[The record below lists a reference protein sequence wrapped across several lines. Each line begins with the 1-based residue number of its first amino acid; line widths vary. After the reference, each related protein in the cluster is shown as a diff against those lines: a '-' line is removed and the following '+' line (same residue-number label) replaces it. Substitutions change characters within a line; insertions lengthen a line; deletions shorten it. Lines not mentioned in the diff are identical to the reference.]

1 MPRGQLAPLR
11 PPNAQ
16 APTQRDAPC
25 GYRPS
30 SSAGARTAEFVVQT
44 SSYPRTLLHLPAPP
58 RHAISPALNCP
69 SAALVLPLQS
79 SFSNLPSPVLLLQSC
94 FFSLASSVFLLQSSF
109 FSLPSSVLFSVSSV
123 LLSL

>member
-1 MPRGQLAPLR
+1 MPRGRLAPLR

-44 SSYPRTLLHLPAPP
+44 SSYPRNLLHLTAPP
-58 RHAISPALNCP
+58 RHAISHALNCP

-79 SFSNLPSPVLLLQSC
+79 SFSNLPSLI
-94 FFSLASSVFLLQSSF
+94 FSLQYSF
-109 FSLPSSVLFSVSSV
+109 SKLAFAV
-123 LLSL
+123 LLSVCTVVFFSFITLL